1 MQCHCILPTQ
11 DVNGFLFASLNRFIL
26 ALEAI
31 MSWSGLGTES
41 LTVASAKQQEMNGIM
56 VSTLQLSL
64 SGSNPG
70 LRQAIWLTDWSS
82 MRRCSLPGRQ
92 PSEEPCPQMI
102 WLGH

>member
-1 MQCHCILPTQ
+1 MPLDSTHPRSQW
-11 DVNGFLFASLNRFIL
+11 FLFASLNRFIL

-31 MSWSGLGTES
+31 MSWSGLGTEG
-41 LTVASAKQQEMNGIM
+41 LTVASAKQQEMNGVM
-56 VSTLQLSL
+56 VSTLIRALQLSL

-92 PSEEPCPQMI
+92 PSVEPCPK
-102 WLGH
+102 